1 MTAALTATSVWF
13 CGFLTAAEP
22 APSECRQ
29 YTDDIQAILP
39 NAAAYGSMTA
49 RKVQLLDAKNQVIG
63 YLLLPPAGKR
73 ERVEGYNGVVN
84 AAVVVSPDNK
94 ILGVVLGENNE
105 TPRFLD
111 RLRNAGFLKRWNGKK
126 TTETAMEIVNHF
138 VEAAAKNDLKT
149 VASYLYVR
157 DQTEMDRILEVLKQK
172 PDIGSLKP
180 LGCNR
185 LVKSSHKD
193 NLMVHVYSETRKMSY
208 AFVLMKNSNGKYQ
221 IAELGSSSRKP

>member
-1 MTAALTATSVWF
+1 MRKMLTATLTAAGFWF
-13 CGFLTAAEP
+13 YGFLTAAEAAP
-22 APSECRQ
+22 AECRQ

-94 ILGVVLGENNE
+94 ILGVVIGENNE

-126 TTETAMEIVNHF
+126 PS
-138 VEAAAKNDLKT
+138 EAAKLKVDAVT
-149 VASYLYVR
+149 RATYS
-157 DQTEMDRILEVLKQK
+157 
-172 PDIGSLKP
+172 S
-180 LGCNR
+180 NA
-185 LVKSSHKD
+185 VKSEVDTILKIQ
-193 NLMVHVYSETRKMSY
+193 K
-208 AFVLMKNSNGKYQ
+208 
-221 IAELGSSSRKP
+221 

>member
-1 MTAALTATSVWF
+1 MKRSIGISVF
-13 CGFLTAAEP
+13 MLCMAFFMNSNEILTAAEN
-22 APSECRQ
+22 PSAECRQ

-39 NAAAYGSMTA
+39 NAAAYGAMTA

-94 ILGVVLGENNE
+94 ILGVVIGENNE

-126 TTETAMEIVNHF
+126 PS
-138 VEAAAKNDLKT
+138 EAAKLKVDAVT
-149 VASYLYVR
+149 RATYSSNAVR
-157 DQTEMDRILEVLKQK
+157 SEVDAILKMQK
-172 PDIGSLKP
+172 
-180 LGCNR
+180 
-185 LVKSSHKD
+185 
-193 NLMVHVYSETRKMSY
+193 
-208 AFVLMKNSNGKYQ
+208 
-221 IAELGSSSRKP
+221 

>member
-1 MTAALTATSVWF
+1 MKLPIKICAFMLCMAFFMNGNENLA
-13 CGFLTAAEP
+13 AAEP

-29 YTDDIQAILP
+29 YMDDIQAILP
-39 NAAAYGSMTA
+39 NAAACGAMSE

-94 ILGVVLGENNE
+94 ILGVVIGENNE

-126 TTETAMEIVNHF
+126 PS
-138 VEAAAKNDLKT
+138 EAAKLKVDAVT
-149 VASYLYVR
+149 RATYSSNAVR
-157 DQTEMDRILEVLKQK
+157 SEVDTILKMQK
-172 PDIGSLKP
+172 
-180 LGCNR
+180 
-185 LVKSSHKD
+185 
-193 NLMVHVYSETRKMSY
+193 
-208 AFVLMKNSNGKYQ
+208 
-221 IAELGSSSRKP
+221 

>member
-1 MTAALTATSVWF
+1 MKKRSIVLMTVL
-13 CGFLTAAEP
+13 
-22 APSECRQ
+22 
-29 YTDDIQAILP
+29 II
-39 NAAAYGSMTA
+39 
-49 RKVQLLDAKNQVIG
+49 
-63 YLLLPPAGKR
+63 
-73 ERVEGYNGVVN
+73 
-84 AAVVVSPDNK
+84 AAV
-94 ILGVVLGENNE
+94 LAVVLFW
-105 TPRFLD
+105 PQD
-111 RLRNAGFLKRWNGKK
+111 DLKHLKK
-126 TTETAMEIVNHF
+126 TEEVPQETEAAMEIVNHF

-172 PDIGSLKP
+172 PDIGRLKP

-208 AFVLMKNSNGKYQ
+208 AFVLMKNSSGKYQ